1 MGSQVMEI
9 VVWVLSII
17 IVSVFLGMMFQV
29 LRGVFDGYMDRW
41 EEKYLVNKK
50 AEYLEENILSVND
63 PLPGEEEIDDDWDDD
78 DDDDYPEPNDNLRR
92 AAERYKDVI
101 DKTYDAARPYYG
113 DLDEDDPLPG
123 EEEIDDED
131 DPFNDP
137 DVLDFL
143 ERADEPGPW
152 DEQYDKSYT
161 VGGLSADKDRDF
173 MKFQN
178 KMDER
183 DKQLGGDSDNNV
195 DDEKEE

>member
-17 IVSVFLGMMFQV
+17 IVSAFLGMMFQV

-41 EEKYLVNKK
+41 EENYLVNKK
-50 AEYLEENILSVND
+50 TEYLEENILSVND

-78 DDDDYPEPNDNLRR
+78 DDNDYPEPNDNLRR

-123 EEEIDDED
+123 EEEIDGED

-161 VGGLSADKDRDF
+161 VGGLSADKDKDF
-173 MKFQN
+173 MRFQK
-178 KMDER
+178 KMDE
-183 DKQLGGDSDNNV
+183 N
-195 DDEKEE
+195 DEVNGKK

>member
-9 VVWVLSII
+9 IVWVLSIV
-17 IVSVFLGMMFQV
+17 IVSVFLGMVFQV
-29 LRGVFDGYMDRW
+29 LRGMFDGYMDKW

-63 PLPGEEEIDDDWDDD
+63 PLS
-78 DDDDYPEPNDNLRR
+78 
-92 AAERYKDVI
+92 
-101 DKTYDAARPYYG
+101 
-113 DLDEDDPLPG
+113 G

-143 ERADEPGPW
+143 ERADEQGPW

-161 VGGLSADKDRDF
+161 VGGLSADKDRSF
-173 MKFQN
+173 IEFQN

-183 DKQLGGDSDNNV
+183 DKQLGGNSDNNN

>member
-17 IVSVFLGMMFQV
+17 IVSAFLGMMFQV

-63 PLPGEEEIDDDWDDD
+63 PF
-78 DDDDYPEPNDNLRR
+78 
-92 AAERYKDVI
+92 
-101 DKTYDAARPYYG
+101 
-113 DLDEDDPLPG
+113 PG

-137 DVLDFL
+137 DVQAFL
-143 ERADEPGPW
+143 EAQDEPGPW

-178 KMDER
+178 KMNER

>member
-1 MGSQVMEI
+1 MGSQIEGI
-9 VVWVLSII
+9 VLLVLSLA
-17 IVSVFLGMMFQV
+17 VCSVFLGLVFNI
-29 LRGVFDGYMDRW
+29 LRGMFDGYMDKW

-63 PLPGEEEIDDDWDDD
+63 P
-78 DDDDYPEPNDNLRR
+78 
-92 AAERYKDVI
+92 
-101 DKTYDAARPYYG
+101 
-113 DLDEDDPLPG
+113 
-123 EEEIDDED
+123 
-131 DPFNDP
+131 FNDP
-137 DVLDFL
+137 DVQAFL
-143 ERADEPGPW
+143 EAQDEPGPW

-178 KMDER
+178 KMNER